1 MNTIGVLGSGVM
13 GRGVAHALAGSGH
26 RVVLIDHD
34 PDQLTSALRQIRR
47 DLRLV
52 QLMQSSPAPRPDGVP
67 PPAADELLARISA
80 TTEVEMLRGAAF
92 IIENVT
98 ENWEIKQQVHR
109 ALDRLDMPA
118 VPVAINTSAIPMA
131 RFAALYRDPG
141 RVVGMHFM
149 NPVPL
154 MPVIEVIR
162 GAATGAAALAAARQ
176 LAAQMGKQA
185 IVVHDSP
192 GFVTNRVMMLT
203 VNEAIALLHEG
214 VSTAEDID
222 RLFQTCFNHRM
233 GPLATADLI
242 GLDTVMYSLDVLHG
256 ELHQDKYR
264 PCPLL
269 AQLVAQGKL
278 GRKTGAGFFSY
289 EPTATPPPGPRD
301 IEAAT

>member
-1 MNTIGVLGSGVM
+1 MKLIGVIGSGVM

-26 RVVLIDHD
+26 RVVLIDTN
-34 PDQLTSALRQIRR
+34 PDQITAALRQIRR
-47 DLRLV
+47 DVRLV
-52 QLMQSSPAPRPDGVP
+52 ALMRAGADDRPPAP
-67 PPAADELLARISA
+67 ADELLDRITGA
-80 TTEVEMLRGAAF
+80 TELAALAAADF
-92 IIENVT
+92 VIENVT
-98 ENWEIKQQVHR
+98 ESWAIKHEVHR
-109 ALDRLDMPA
+109 ALDGLDMPA
-118 VPVAINTSAIPMA
+118 VPIAINTSAIPIS
-131 RFAALYRDPG
+131 RFAALHREPG

-162 GAATGAAALAAARQ
+162 GAATGGATLEAARR
-176 LAAQMGKQA
+176 LTEQMGKRA
-185 IVVHDSP
+185 IVVNDSP

-203 VNEAIALLHEG
+203 VNEAIAVLDEE

-242 GLDTVMYSLDVLHG
+242 GLDTVLYSLEVLHG
-256 ELHQDKYR
+256 ELGHDKFR

-269 AQLVAQGKL
+269 ARLVAQGKL

-289 EPTATPPPGPRD
+289 APTPLASRGSLRTTDHEDPK
-301 IEAAT
+301 

>member
-1 MNTIGVLGSGVM
+1 MNTIGVIGSGVM
-13 GRGVAHALAGSGH
+13 GRGVAHALASSGH
-26 RVVLIDHD
+26 RVVLIDHN
-34 PDQLTSALRQIRR
+34 PDQLSSAIRQIRR
-47 DLRLV
+47 DLRMV
-52 QLMQSSPAPRPDGVP
+52 RLMQPDRAQAAGGAAPPS
-67 PPAADELLARISA
+67 ADELLARIIG
-80 TTEVEMLRGAAF
+80 TTELEMLRGAAF
-92 IIENVT
+92 VIENVT
-98 ENWEIKQQVHR
+98 ENWEIKQQVHG
-109 ALDRLDMPA
+109 ALDRLDLPA
-118 VPVAINTSAIPMA
+118 VPIAINTSAIPMA

-162 GAATGAAALAAARQ
+162 GTATSAAALAAARQ
-176 LAAQMGKQA
+176 LARQMGKQA
-185 IVVHDSP
+185 IVVEDSP

-203 VNEAIALLHEG
+203 VNEAIALVHEG

-242 GLDTVMYSLDVLHG
+242 GLDTVLYSLDVLHG
-256 ELHQDKYR
+256 EFHQDKYR

-289 EPTATPPPGPRD
+289 EPVAPPPPH
-301 IEAAT
+301 A